1 MGMTRCFW
9 LAAAALVLVGAV
21 ACTPATDK
29 AGKTTAEASCPDDGP
44 RLPGTGLCQGR
55 VANYFDPARLSGAQ
69 DDLPE
74 GCSYVINETM
84 TPDPNEAIL
93 YNAMSCK
100 GKTTKL
106 EFSAGARSAS
116 LSWGVSGFFE
126 NVPTGGAEGSERVR
140 MFSLQDVAD
149 PKAMILDMA
158 KATAKEEKVPA
169 AEIAAC
175 EVRPAGGS
183 FPADAF
189 IVDVND
195 AYKKANKLGPYD
207 KGPKDDPGAGV
218 YGACGPY
225 GVTDSA
231 RFWMIRDG
239 YAWFVD
245 QGQDLPDFD
254 ATSLTVF
261 RKGADGAWAPAR

>member
-1 MGMTRCFW
+1 MKTVSL
-9 LAAAALVLVGAV
+9 LAAALALAVV
-21 ACTPATDK
+21 ACTPAADK
-29 AGKTTAEASCPDDGP
+29 AATKTAEASCPDDGP

-55 VANYFDPARLSGAQ
+55 VANYFDPARLAGVEGE
-69 DDLPE
+69 LPE
-74 GCSYVINETM
+74 GCSYVISETM
-84 TPDPNEAIL
+84 TPDPDEAIL
-93 YNAMSCK
+93 YNALSCK

-116 LSWGVSGFFE
+116 LSWGVSGFFD
-126 NVPTGGAEGSERVR
+126 NVPTAGAEGSERVR
-140 MFSLQDVAD
+140 IFTLAEVAD

-158 KATAKEEKVPA
+158 KATAKEEKAPA

-175 EVRPAGGS
+175 ELRQAGEN

-189 IVDVND
+189 VVDVND
-195 AYKKANKLGPYD
+195 AYKRANKLGQYD
-207 KGPKDDPGAGV
+207 TGPKDEPGAGV
-218 YGACGPY
+218 YGACGSY
-225 GVTDSA
+225 GVTDSV
-231 RFWMIRDG
+231 RFWLIRDG

-261 RKGADGAWAPAR
+261 RKGPNGWGPVS

>member
-1 MGMTRCFW
+1 MG
-9 LAAAALVLVGAV
+9 VV
-21 ACTPATDK
+21 ACTPAAEKPAEK
-29 AGKTTAEASCPDDGP
+29 AAEASCPDDGP

-55 VANYFDPARLSGAQ
+55 VASYFDPARLVSINDG
-69 DDLPE
+69 DLPE
-74 GCSYVINETM
+74 GCAYVINETM
-84 TPDPNEAIL
+84 TPDPDEAIL
-93 YNAMSCK
+93 YNALSCK
-100 GKTTKL
+100 GKTTQL

-116 LSWGVSGFFE
+116 LSWGVSGFFD
-126 NVPTGGAEGSERVR
+126 NVPTAGEEGSERVR
-140 MFSLQDVAD
+140 IFTLAEVAD

-158 KATAKEEKVPA
+158 KATAKEEKAPA

-175 EVRPAGGS
+175 ELRPAGEN

-189 IVDVND
+189 VVDVND
-195 AYKKANKLGPYD
+195 AYKKANKLGEYD
-207 KGPKDDPGAGV
+207 KGPEDDPGTGV

-225 GVTDSA
+225 GVTDSV

-261 RKGADGAWAPAR
+261 RKGVDGAWAPAS

>member
-1 MGMTRCFW
+1 MKTLSLF
-9 LAAAALVLVGAV
+9 AAAMLMLGAV
-21 ACTPATDK
+21 ACSPAADNAAKK
-29 AGKTTAEASCPDDGP
+29 AAEATCPDDGQ

-55 VANYFDPARLSGAQ
+55 VANYFDPARLAGVEG
-69 DDLPE
+69 DLPE

-93 YNAMSCK
+93 YNALSCK

-126 NVPTGGAEGSERVR
+126 NVPTAGAEGSERVR
-140 MFSLQDVAD
+140 IFTLAEVAD

-158 KATAKEEKVPA
+158 KATAKEEKAPA
-169 AEIAAC
+169 AEIVAC
-175 EVRPAGGS
+175 EVRQAGEN

-189 IVDVND
+189 VVDVND
-195 AYKKANKLGPYD
+195 AYKKANKLGQYD
-207 KGPKDDPGAGV
+207 KGSKDDPGTGV

-225 GVTDSA
+225 GVTDA
-231 RFWMIRDG
+231 QRFWLIRDG

-245 QGQDLPDFD
+245 QGQDVPDFD
-254 ATSLTVF
+254 AGSLTVF
-261 RKGADGAWAPAR
+261 RKGADGAWAPAS